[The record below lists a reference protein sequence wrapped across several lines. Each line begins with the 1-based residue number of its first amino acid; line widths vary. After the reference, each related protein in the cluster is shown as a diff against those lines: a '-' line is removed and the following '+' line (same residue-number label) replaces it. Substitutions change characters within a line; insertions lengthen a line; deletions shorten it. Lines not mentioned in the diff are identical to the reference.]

1 MSSENLHAPRDR
13 LAATTLTHHHA
24 IVSLKEELEAAD
36 WYNQRADDCE
46 DDALKEILL
55 HNMREEIEHAC
66 MILEWLRRNV
76 PEWTKQM
83 GAYLYSEG
91 PITEVEEAETG
102 KSGAEPRVEVDN
114 PAAPIERT
122 SGSSHVFT
130 VGPLRGKGAS

>member
-13 LAATTLTHHHA
+13 LATKTLTHHHA

-36 WYNQRADDCE
+36 WYQQRADDCE

-76 PEWTKQM
+76 PEWATQM

-91 PITEVEEAETG
+91 PITEVEEAATG
-102 KSGAEPRVEVDN
+102 KSGDGPRVEVDN
-114 PAAPIERT
+114 PTAPIDRN
-122 SGSSHVFT
+122 SGLSHVFT
-130 VGPLRGKGAS
+130 VGSLRGKGAS